1 MARTSARRLLDGWEA
16 VRGQPLPLRA
26 ATLAALAADAAPATV
41 MQWPIARR
49 DRALFDLRADLFGD
63 TVDAVTA
70 CPLCGEALELQVAL
84 SALRPADVREAAGRW
99 RTLRL
104 GRQRIRWRPPDSA
117 DLLAVS
123 VLATVP
129 EVRAALLARCID
141 ADDPAVRERAAAR
154 LPAEPTDVR
163 VDLACPSCA
172 ARWQAPFD
180 IAAFTWREVEAWA
193 LRTLA
198 DVHVIA
204 GAYGWTEDEILRL
217 SPGRRDA
224 YVGMIR

>member
-26 ATLAALAADAAPATV
+26 AALAALAANASPDAV
-41 MQWPIARR
+41 MHWPIARR

-70 CPLCGEALELQVAL
+70 CPACGEALELQVAL
-84 SALRPADVREAAGRW
+84 SSLRPAARGAAGRW
-99 RTLRL
+99 RALRL
-104 GRQRIRWRPPDSA
+104 GRQRIRWRLPDSA

-123 VLATVP
+123 GLATVP

-163 VDLACPSCA
+163 FDLTCPSCA
-172 ARWQAPFD
+172 AAWQAPFD

-193 LRTLA
+193 GRTLA
-198 DVHVIA
+198 DIHVIA

-217 SPGRRDA
+217 SPSRRHA